1 MKKSQILMSLLLV
14 ILLSSCYA
22 SRITYENLSIIQ
34 RGMSSK
40 EVIAIM
46 GKPSYRSFDEE
57 SEMLEFRTSESSI
70 AGVVNI
76 WFVDDRVTKMKS
88 YHTNGCMDRNRAIE
102 DKEEEESA
110 KKEKKEKEETSARI
124 RVTTDGKHI
133 IQTGSIIVT
142 PDGKHETVVSDCGG
156 VIITGFGGAYT
167 CSLMPSVN
175 SPYPCQYQISRLSD
189 IRRQVPRVLRYHR
202 HCL

>member
-88 YHTNGCMDRNRAIE
+88 YYTNGCMDRNRAIE
-102 DKEEEESA
+102 DK
-110 KKEKKEKEETSARI
+110 KEETSARI

-156 VIITGFGGAYT
+156 VIITASGEHILA
-167 CSLMPSVN
+167 P
-175 SPYPCQYQISRLSD
+175 
-189 IRRQVPRVLRYHR
+189 
-202 HCL
+202 

>member
-1 MKKSQILMSLLLV
+1 MSLLLV

-110 KKEKKEKEETSARI
+110 KKEKKEKEAKEKAEKETAAE
-124 RVTTDGKHI
+124 DK
-133 IQTGSIIVT
+133 
-142 PDGKHETVVSDCGG
+142 KE
-156 VIITGFGGAYT
+156 A
-167 CSLMPSVN
+167 
-175 SPYPCQYQISRLSD
+175 
-189 IRRQVPRVLRYHR
+189 
-202 HCL
+202 

>member
-76 WFVDDRVTKMKS
+76 WFVDDRVTKMKIWKGNGVS
-88 YHTNGCMDRNRAIE
+88 CIGKEGKERKRRNTRPHTCDDGRKAYHTDWFHHSHSGW
-102 DKEEEESA
+102 K
-110 KKEKKEKEETSARI
+110 AR
-124 RVTTDGKHI
+124 DGG
-133 IQTGSIIVT
+133 Q
-142 PDGKHETVVSDCGG
+142 
-156 VIITGFGGAYT
+156 
-167 CSLMPSVN
+167 
-175 SPYPCQYQISRLSD
+175 
-189 IRRQVPRVLRYHR
+189 
-202 HCL
+202 

>member
-110 KKEKKEKEETSARI
+110 KKEKKEKESSNIIKKEKLVKDKAILEEKKNIKEKLDEEIKVEKEKTKEVKKPKNKEAQKDNQKDSLDTSALL
-124 RVTTDGKHI
+124 K
-133 IQTGSIIVT
+133 
-142 PDGKHETVVSDCGG
+142 KKSDRKK
-156 VIITGFGGAYT
+156 I
-167 CSLMPSVN
+167 
-175 SPYPCQYQISRLSD
+175 
-189 IRRQVPRVLRYHR
+189 
-202 HCL
+202 

>member
-88 YHTNGCMDRNRAIE
+88 YYTNGCMDRNRAI
-102 DKEEEESA
+102 
-110 KKEKKEKEETSARI
+110 
-124 RVTTDGKHI
+124 
-133 IQTGSIIVT
+133 
-142 PDGKHETVVSDCGG
+142 
-156 VIITGFGGAYT
+156 
-167 CSLMPSVN
+167 
-175 SPYPCQYQISRLSD
+175 
-189 IRRQVPRVLRYHR
+189 
-202 HCL
+202 

>member
-1 MKKSQILMSLLLV
+1 MKKRQILMSLLLV

-88 YHTNGCMDRNRAIE
+88 YYTNGCMDRNRAIE

-156 VIITGFGGAYT
+156 VIITASGEHILA
-167 CSLMPSVN
+167 P
-175 SPYPCQYQISRLSD
+175 
-189 IRRQVPRVLRYHR
+189 
-202 HCL
+202 

>member
-124 RVTTDGKHI
+124 RVTMDGKHI

-156 VIITGFGGAYT
+156 VIITASGSIYLLLNAFRQFT
-167 CSLMPSVN
+167 IPLSIPNFSSV
-175 SPYPCQYQISRLSD
+175 
-189 IRRQVPRVLRYHR
+189 
-202 HCL
+202 

>member
-76 WFVDDRVTKMKS
+76 WFVD
-88 YHTNGCMDRNRAIE
+88 TNGCMDRNRAIE

-156 VIITGFGGAYT
+156 VIITASGEHILA
-167 CSLMPSVN
+167 P
-175 SPYPCQYQISRLSD
+175 
-189 IRRQVPRVLRYHR
+189 
-202 HCL
+202 

>member
-76 WFVDDRVTKMKS
+76 WLVDDRVTKMKS
-88 YHTNGCMDRNRAIE
+88 YYTNGCMDRNRAIE

-110 KKEKKEKEETSARI
+110 KKEKKEKEMLF
-124 RVTTDGKHI
+124 H
-133 IQTGSIIVT
+133 
-142 PDGKHETVVSDCGG
+142 
-156 VIITGFGGAYT
+156 
-167 CSLMPSVN
+167 
-175 SPYPCQYQISRLSD
+175 ISRFWYLSL
-189 IRRQVPRVLRYHR
+189 IKLGGFNINTKVVKMFEI
-202 HCL
+202 CKKGNTEW

>member
-110 KKEKKEKEETSARI
+110 KKEE
-124 RVTTDGKHI
+124 
-133 IQTGSIIVT
+133 
-142 PDGKHETVVSDCGG
+142 
-156 VIITGFGGAYT
+156 
-167 CSLMPSVN
+167 
-175 SPYPCQYQISRLSD
+175 
-189 IRRQVPRVLRYHR
+189 
-202 HCL
+202 

>member
-88 YHTNGCMDRNRAIE
+88 YYTNGCMDRNRAIE

-110 KKEKKEKEETSARI
+110 KKEKKEKVQIFRKI
-124 RVTTDGKHI
+124 PKHI

-156 VIITGFGGAYT
+156 VIITASGEHILA
-167 CSLMPSVN
+167 P
-175 SPYPCQYQISRLSD
+175 
-189 IRRQVPRVLRYHR
+189 
-202 HCL
+202 

>member
-88 YHTNGCMDRNRAIE
+88 YHTNGCMDRRPHTCDDGRKAYHT
-102 DKEEEESA
+102 DWFHHSHSGWK
-110 KKEKKEKEETSARI
+110 AR
-124 RVTTDGKHI
+124 DGG
-133 IQTGSIIVT
+133 Q
-142 PDGKHETVVSDCGG
+142 
-156 VIITGFGGAYT
+156 
-167 CSLMPSVN
+167 
-175 SPYPCQYQISRLSD
+175 
-189 IRRQVPRVLRYHR
+189 
-202 HCL
+202 

>member
-88 YHTNGCMDRNRAIE
+88 YYTNGCMDRNRAIE

-110 KKEKKEKEETSARI
+110 KKEKKEKEANLSQLEENLAVNTKELNRLKRRNKRPHTCDDGRKAYHTDRFHHSHSGWKAR
-124 RVTTDGKHI
+124 DGG
-133 IQTGSIIVT
+133 Q
-142 PDGKHETVVSDCGG
+142 
-156 VIITGFGGAYT
+156 
-167 CSLMPSVN
+167 
-175 SPYPCQYQISRLSD
+175 
-189 IRRQVPRVLRYHR
+189 
-202 HCL
+202 

>member
-88 YHTNGCMDRNRAIE
+88 YYTNAFAPVFKIVSASTS
-102 DKEEEESA
+102 ESI
-110 KKEKKEKEETSARI
+110 SASMTPI
-124 RVTTDGKHI
+124 FKSSFSA
-133 IQTGSIIVT
+133 SIAL
-142 PDGKHETVVSDCGG
+142 GMLK
-156 VIITGFGGAYT
+156 
-167 CSLMPSVN
+167 
-175 SPYPCQYQISRLSD
+175 
-189 IRRQVPRVLRYHR
+189 
-202 HCL
+202 

>member
-1 MKKSQILMSLLLV
+1 MQVGRSLCEGNFLILHLGYSKKLLNYTYYEKESDPYV
-14 ILLSSCYA
+14 FAAGDIAQQLLCKQNYF
-22 SRITYENLSIIQ
+22 ENLSIIQ

-156 VIITGFGGAYT
+156 VIITASGEHILA
-167 CSLMPSVN
+167 P
-175 SPYPCQYQISRLSD
+175 
-189 IRRQVPRVLRYHR
+189 
-202 HCL
+202 

>member
-34 RGMSSK
+34 RGMS
-40 EVIAIM
+40 
-46 GKPSYRSFDEE
+46 
-57 SEMLEFRTSESSI
+57 SSI

-124 RVTTDGKHI
+124 RVTMDGKHI

-156 VIITGFGGAYT
+156 VYT

>member
-110 KKEKKEKEETSARI
+110 KKEKKEKEVKEKKAEVKESEE
-124 RVTTDGKHI
+124 RVTMEGKHI

-156 VIITGFGGAYT
+156 VIITASGEHILA
-167 CSLMPSVN
+167 P
-175 SPYPCQYQISRLSD
+175 
-189 IRRQVPRVLRYHR
+189 
-202 HCL
+202 

>member
-124 RVTTDGKHI
+124 RVTT
-133 IQTGSIIVT
+133 GSIIVT

-156 VIITGFGGAYT
+156 VIITASGEHILA
-167 CSLMPSVN
+167 P
-175 SPYPCQYQISRLSD
+175 
-189 IRRQVPRVLRYHR
+189 
-202 HCL
+202 

>member
-57 SEMLEFRTSESSI
+57 SEMLEFALPSQVLQESLIS
-70 AGVVNI
+70 G
-76 WFVDDRVTKMKS
+76 
-88 YHTNGCMDRNRAIE
+88 
-102 DKEEEESA
+102 
-110 KKEKKEKEETSARI
+110 
-124 RVTTDGKHI
+124 
-133 IQTGSIIVT
+133 
-142 PDGKHETVVSDCGG
+142 
-156 VIITGFGGAYT
+156 
-167 CSLMPSVN
+167 SLMTG
-175 SPYPCQYQISRLSD
+175 
-189 IRRQVPRVLRYHR
+189 
-202 HCL
+202 

>member
-88 YHTNGCMDRNRAIE
+88 YHTNGCMDRNRA
-102 DKEEEESA
+102 

-156 VIITGFGGAYT
+156 VIITASGEHILA
-167 CSLMPSVN
+167 P
-175 SPYPCQYQISRLSD
+175 
-189 IRRQVPRVLRYHR
+189 
-202 HCL
+202 

>member
-102 DKEEEESA
+102 DKEEGGIC
-110 KKEKKEKEETSARI
+110 KEGKERKRRNKRPHTCDDGRKAYHTDWFHHSHSGWKAR
-124 RVTTDGKHI
+124 DGG
-133 IQTGSIIVT
+133 Q
-142 PDGKHETVVSDCGG
+142 
-156 VIITGFGGAYT
+156 
-167 CSLMPSVN
+167 
-175 SPYPCQYQISRLSD
+175 
-189 IRRQVPRVLRYHR
+189 
-202 HCL
+202 

>member
-88 YHTNGCMDRNRAIE
+88 YYTNGCMDRNRAIE
-102 DKEEEESA
+102 DKEEGGICKEGKER
-110 KKEKKEKEETSARI
+110 KKNETSARI

-156 VIITGFGGAYT
+156 VIITASGEHILA
-167 CSLMPSVN
+167 P
-175 SPYPCQYQISRLSD
+175 
-189 IRRQVPRVLRYHR
+189 
-202 HCL
+202 

>member
-110 KKEKKEKEETSARI
+110 KKEKKENPIPAAPIPRKGRYLGCATKIRI
-124 RVTTDGKHI
+124 TPIPRI
-133 IQTGSIIVT
+133 II
-142 PDGKHETVVSDCGG
+142 
-156 VIITGFGGAYT
+156 A
-167 CSLMPSVN
+167 
-175 SPYPCQYQISRLSD
+175 
-189 IRRQVPRVLRYHR
+189 VLRLFVPTSPTIGNSAAIVWSINQGLSVFFFR
-202 HCL
+202 LLILNDRNSITAAFANSAG

>member
-57 SEMLEFRTSESSI
+57 SEML
-70 AGVVNI
+70 
-76 WFVDDRVTKMKS
+76 
-88 YHTNGCMDRNRAIE
+88 DRNRAIE

-156 VIITGFGGAYT
+156 VIITASGEHILA
-167 CSLMPSVN
+167 P
-175 SPYPCQYQISRLSD
+175 
-189 IRRQVPRVLRYHR
+189 
-202 HCL
+202 

>member
-88 YHTNGCMDRNRAIE
+88 YYTNGCMDRNRAIE

-110 KKEKKEKEETSARI
+110 KKEKKERRNKRPHTCDDGRKAYHTDRFHHSHSGWKAR
-124 RVTTDGKHI
+124 DGG
-133 IQTGSIIVT
+133 Q
-142 PDGKHETVVSDCGG
+142 
-156 VIITGFGGAYT
+156 
-167 CSLMPSVN
+167 
-175 SPYPCQYQISRLSD
+175 
-189 IRRQVPRVLRYHR
+189 
-202 HCL
+202 

>member
-57 SEMLEFRTSESSI
+57 SEMLEFRT
-70 AGVVNI
+70 
-76 WFVDDRVTKMKS
+76 
-88 YHTNGCMDRNRAIE
+88 DRNRAIE

-156 VIITGFGGAYT
+156 VIITASGEHILA
-167 CSLMPSVN
+167 P
-175 SPYPCQYQISRLSD
+175 
-189 IRRQVPRVLRYHR
+189 
-202 HCL
+202 

>member
-1 MKKSQILMSLLLV
+1 MSLLLV

-110 KKEKKEKEETSARI
+110 KKEKKEK
-124 RVTTDGKHI
+124 
-133 IQTGSIIVT
+133 
-142 PDGKHETVVSDCGG
+142 
-156 VIITGFGGAYT
+156 GAEKA
-167 CSLMPSVN
+167 
-175 SPYPCQYQISRLSD
+175 
-189 IRRQVPRVLRYHR
+189 
-202 HCL
+202 

>member
-76 WFVDDRVTKMKS
+76 CMGHRTK
-88 YHTNGCMDRNRAIE
+88 RILRIE
-102 DKEEEESA
+102 RKEY
-110 KKEKKEKEETSARI
+110 
-124 RVTTDGKHI
+124 
-133 IQTGSIIVT
+133 QT
-142 PDGKHETVVSDCGG
+142 
-156 VIITGFGGAYT
+156 Y
-167 CSLMPSVN
+167 
-175 SPYPCQYQISRLSD
+175 
-189 IRRQVPRVLRYHR
+189 
-202 HCL
+202 